1 MNLDWIKAPGLQLAI
16 VPRPRGGDWLL
27 DDLRSLKA
35 AGIDV
40 LVSLLT
46 QAEADELGLS
56 SEAEGCK
63 EVGIQFLVFP
73 IGDRS
78 VPSSAAAFS
87 RFTEQAD
94 SELKKHCAVGIHCRA
109 GIGRSSLLATC
120 LLAQHGYEPSAAF
133 EAITQARGCS
143 VPDTDE
149 QRRWVERWFES
160 SSLAGRSRDSDW
172 TSLSRMPS

>member
-1 MNLDWIKAPGLQLAI
+1 MKLDWIKAPGLDLAI

-56 SEAEGCK
+56 SEAPGCK

-73 IGDRS
+73 IEDRS
-78 VPSSAAAFS
+78 VPNSAAAFS
-87 RFTEQAD
+87 KFAEQAD
-94 SELKKHCAVGIHCRA
+94 LELKKHSAIGIHCRA
-109 GIGRSSLLATC
+109 GIGRSSLLAAC

-149 QRRWVERWFES
+149 QRRWVERWIES
-160 SSLAGRSRDSDW
+160 SSVAGRSRDSDW
-172 TSLSRMPS
+172 TSRSRTPS

>member
-1 MNLDWIKAPGLQLAI
+1 MNIDWIKAPGLQLAI

-27 DDLRSLKA
+27 DDLHSLKA

-56 SEAEGCK
+56 SEAQGCK
-63 EVGIQFLVFP
+63 EVGIKFLGFP
-73 IGDRS
+73 IEDRS

-87 RFTEQAD
+87 TFTEQAD
-94 SELKKHCAVGIHCRA
+94 SEMKKHRAIGIHCRA
-109 GIGRSSLLATC
+109 GIGRSSLFAAC
-120 LLAQHGYEPSAAF
+120 LMARHGYEPSPAF
-133 EAITQARGCS
+133 EAITQARGRS

-160 SSLAGRSRDSDW
+160 GSLPPIPG
-172 TSLSRMPS
+172 L

>member
-27 DDLRSLKA
+27 DDLRRLKA

-46 QAEADELGLS
+46 QAEAVELGLS
-56 SEAEGCK
+56 VEAQGCK
-63 EVGIQFLVFP
+63 EVGIQFLLFP
-73 IGDRS
+73 IEDRS

-87 RFTEQAD
+87 KFMEQAD
-94 SELKKHCAVGIHCRA
+94 SKLKKHNAMGIHCRA
-109 GIGRSSLLATC
+109 GIGRSSLFAAC
-120 LLAQHGYEPSAAF
+120 LLAQHGYEPGAAF
-133 EAITQARGCS
+133 EAITKARGRS

-172 TSLSRMPS
+172 TSRSRTPS